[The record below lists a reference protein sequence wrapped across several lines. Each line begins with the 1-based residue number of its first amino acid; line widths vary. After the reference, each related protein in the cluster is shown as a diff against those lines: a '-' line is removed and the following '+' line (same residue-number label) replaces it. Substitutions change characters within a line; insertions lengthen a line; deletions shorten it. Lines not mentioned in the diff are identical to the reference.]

1 MGKWFAGD
9 NPIQKIPGSKK
20 GGITGKPMVVRNPKA
35 MASMIDITTPCQPA
49 KKRSKLVQFSSQ
61 FSVKQN
67 LRNAHFSC
75 ITGLKKNTHLTFIRI
90 LISGHPWYLF
100 RAIIFDIQTSYII
113 IISSGKSNNIKIFAN
128 LKKKIN

>member
-1 MGKWFAGD
+1 
-9 NPIQKIPGSKK
+9 
-20 GGITGKPMVVRNPKA
+20 MVVRNPKA

-75 ITGLKKNTHLTFIRI
+75 ITGLKKTHI
-90 LISGHPWYLF
+90 LRLSEF
-100 RAIIFDIQTSYII
+100 
-113 IISSGKSNNIKIFAN
+113 
-128 LKKKIN
+128 